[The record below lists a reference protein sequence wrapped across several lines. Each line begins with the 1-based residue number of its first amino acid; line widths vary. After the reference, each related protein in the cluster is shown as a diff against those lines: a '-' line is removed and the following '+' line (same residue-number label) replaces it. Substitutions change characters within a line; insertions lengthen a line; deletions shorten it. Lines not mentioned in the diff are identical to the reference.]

1 MGKHQGKPAEER
13 RSMTD
18 IGIPFS
24 GLTPEQKA
32 AEMAASHRDPVG
44 YATRN
49 FGASTDPEAIDDARR
64 SFGFDT
70 KNKPRG

>member
-1 MGKHQGKPAEER
+1 
-13 RSMTD
+13 MTD
-18 IGIPFS
+18 AGVPFTA
-24 GLTPEQKA
+24 LTPEQRA
-32 AEMAASHRDPVG
+32 AEMDASHADPVG

-49 FGASTDPEAIDDARR
+49 FGASTNPEEIDDARR